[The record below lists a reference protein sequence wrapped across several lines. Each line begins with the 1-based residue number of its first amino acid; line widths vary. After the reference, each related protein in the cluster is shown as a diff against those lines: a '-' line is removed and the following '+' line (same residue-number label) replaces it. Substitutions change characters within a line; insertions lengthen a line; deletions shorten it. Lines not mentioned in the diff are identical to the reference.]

1 MMTTSAATRC
11 NRQRMPDPSE
21 ILQRIYAAGFE
32 LQTFDRY
39 PRAIGVSRGECIV
52 LLEPEPAGNGL
63 RMLGS
68 PGWKLGDFMGVLT
81 TQGQRQVFQFKS
93 ETVEATP
100 DRLAELARFRE
111 EVEALMIGKP
121 S

>member
-1 MMTTSAATRC
+1 
-11 NRQRMPDPSE
+11 MPDPSE

-39 PRAIGVSRGECIV
+39 PRAIGVSRGDCIV
-52 LLEPEPAGNGL
+52 LLEPAPTGNGL
-63 RMLGS
+63 RMVGS
-68 PGWKLGDFMGVLT
+68 PGWKIGDFMGVLT
-81 TQGQRQVFQFKS
+81 MQGQRQVFQFKS

-100 DRLAELARFRE
+100 ERLNELAKFRAE
-111 EVEALMIGKP
+111 IQTALDGKP

>member
-1 MMTTSAATRC
+1 
-11 NRQRMPDPSE
+11 MPDPSE

-39 PRAIGVSRGECIV
+39 PRAIGVSRGDCIV
-52 LLEPEPAGNGL
+52 LLEPEPSGDGL
-63 RMLGS
+63 RMVGS
-68 PGWKLGDFMGVLT
+68 PGWKLGGFMGVLT

-100 DRLAELARFRE
+100 DRLAELNQFRQE
-111 EVEALMIGKP
+111 IEQFLMGKP
-121 S
+121 A